1 MKKSLALLS
10 IFLIS
15 SLPLSSFST
24 VIVPG
29 SLQVD
34 PDNWDDI
41 ANFYS
46 NIAESEQLFSTSEA
60 WADDLDSGMVPTA
73 LVNEFKNNID
83 DVFAAGVASTEVAV
97 EVSSRQWLVLF
108 FTNGIPNPEGNASW
122 GYTIKHE
129 NNALNVYDAMTNS
142 HNGVALTTRVF
153 STEQA
158 GIDEYVYTQTL
169 STRERSNNDSLVD
182 FLTPDRTAK
191 GQFRGYSYGQ
201 GDLQLDGA
209 KGAETPLA
217 ELLWYYSMSTDPD
230 PSEHDRNIDYP
241 LLDVDGEW
249 ATFFYTSQSEPMIR
263 DYILTTRGS
272 MRGVA
277 GWATIPE
284 PPSLSLFCSG
294 LLALL
299 CMRRNRPHALSCSRL
314 AY

>member
-15 SLPLSSFST
+15 SLPLLSFST

-46 NIAESEQLFSTSEA
+46 NIMESEQLFSTSEA

-122 GYTIKHE
+122 GYK
-129 NNALNVYDAMTNS
+129 
-142 HNGVALTTRVF
+142 
-153 STEQA
+153 
-158 GIDEYVYTQTL
+158 
-169 STRERSNNDSLVD
+169 VD
-182 FLTPDRTAK
+182 P
-191 GQFRGYSYGQ
+191 
-201 GDLQLDGA
+201 
-209 KGAETPLA
+209 
-217 ELLWYYSMSTDPD
+217 
-230 PSEHDRNIDYP
+230 I
-241 LLDVDGEW
+241 V
-249 ATFFYTSQSEPMIR
+249 
-263 DYILTTRGS
+263 
-272 MRGVA
+272 
-277 GWATIPE
+277 
-284 PPSLSLFCSG
+284 
-294 LLALL
+294 
-299 CMRRNRPHALSCSRL
+299 
-314 AY
+314 